1 MILIIGYG
9 NSLRGDDGAGLLL
22 AERLEQ
28 AWQAHQIAVER
39 LAVQQ
44 LMPELAWDIAR
55 EAVEAV
61 LFVDTRVVAPG
72 ETEPGLQISLVEAP
86 VLSPSL
92 GHHLDPAVLLTY
104 ARLLYGKTLPA
115 WLVTVPGVDFEHGE
129 TLSQT
134 AQQALDTAPEI
145 LIQLLEVLCGCKT
158 S

>member
-9 NSLRGDDGAGLLL
+9 NSLRSDDGAGLLL

-28 AWQAHQIAVER
+28 AWRARQISVER

-44 LMPELAWDIAR
+44 LMPELAWDIAQ

-61 LFVDTRVVAPG
+61 VFVDTRAVAPG
-72 ETEPGLQISLVEAP
+72 ETEPGLQISPVEAP
-86 VLSPSL
+86 ALAPSL
-92 GHHLDPAVLLTY
+92 GHHLDPGVLLIY
-104 ARLLYGKTLPA
+104 AHLLYGKTVPA
-115 WLVTVPGVDFEHGE
+115 WLVTVPGVNFEHGE

-134 AQQALDTAPEI
+134 AQQTLDTVPELSI
-145 LIQLLEVLCGCKT
+145 KLLEVLCGYKM

>member
-28 AWQAHQIAVER
+28 AWRARHVAVER

-44 LMPELAWDIAR
+44 LMPELAWDIAQA
-55 EAVEAV
+55 AVEAV
-61 LFVDTRVVAPG
+61 LFVDTRAVAPG
-72 ETEPGLQISLVEAP
+72 ETEPGLQISPVESPA
-86 VLSPSL
+86 LSPSL

-129 TLSQT
+129 TLSRT
-134 AQQALDTAPEI
+134 AQQALDMASELSI
-145 LIQLLEVLCGCKT
+145 KLLEVLCGCKI